1 MSMSASSKKPIPL
14 SAYDRS
20 RLDTTT
26 RARVAEKVLDASNHI
41 PTSDTETAKILD
53 PPTMPDECKLAQRAT
68 RVITFFNMGITLFIF
83 HMQKKY

>member
-26 RARVAEKVLDASNHI
+26 RARVAEKVLDVINHI
-41 PTSDTETAKILD
+41 PTKNPVPTNKPDRQTLSDES
-53 PPTMPDECKLAQRAT
+53 KLAQRAES
-68 RVITFFNMGITLFIF
+68 
-83 HMQKKY
+83 